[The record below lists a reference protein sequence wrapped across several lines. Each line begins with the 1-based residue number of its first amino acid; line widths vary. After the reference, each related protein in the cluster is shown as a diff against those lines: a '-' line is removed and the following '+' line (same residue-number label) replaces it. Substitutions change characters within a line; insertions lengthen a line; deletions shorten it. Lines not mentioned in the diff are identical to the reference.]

1 MKQKRKRK
9 MNKIATLYGKP
20 LEEFTKEELIDAI
33 SKLAEY
39 YETRIKNLK
48 HSLTFERRRR
58 R

>member
-1 MKQKRKRK
+1 